1 MGLED
6 IKMVRFG
13 PFDLDL
19 ESEELRRDGV
29 ALTVQPQP
37 LRVLALLISYQ
48 GKLMSR
54 EDLQRRVWGEESLH
68 DGRDHSLNHTI
79 RKLRL
84 VLGDSA
90 RKPEYIQ
97 TVPRRGYRFIAKTQ
111 VDERS
116 PRAPSTDFSLPAET
130 GGEGPLRLRVLPFRD
145 IAENGP
151 FPPLADGAVE
161 ELLSALVRLQDRGVF
176 VIDGPSS
183 PALDERDFRLRGAV
197 RVTGGHVRVHAYLV
211 RSRDDRV
218 VGTAVFE
225 ERFDGLFDLQRAIAE
240 RIVTALVEPLL
251 GQSAVE

>member
-1 MGLED
+1 MGVED
-6 IKMVRFG
+6 LKMVKFG
-13 PFDLDL
+13 PFELDL

-37 LRVLALLISYQ
+37 LRVLALLISHR

-90 RKPEYIQ
+90 RRPSYIQ
-97 TVPRRGYRFIAKTQ
+97 TVPRRGYRFIAKLEQ
-111 VDERS
+111 EDRRPGPPE
-116 PRAPSTDFSLPAET
+116 AGFSLPAEDE
-130 GGEGPLRLRVLPFRD
+130 GGGPLRLRVLPFRD

-161 ELLSALVRLQDRGVF
+161 ELVSALVRLQDRGLF
-176 VIDGPSS
+176 VIDGPSQ
-183 PALDERDFRLRGAV
+183 PPPDGRDFRLRGAV
-197 RVTGGHVRVHAYLV
+197 RATGGHVRVHAYLV

-225 ERFDGLFDLQRAIAE
+225 ERFDDLFDLQRSIAE
-240 RIVTALVEPLL
+240 RIVAALVEPMLDRTIA
-251 GQSAVE
+251 G